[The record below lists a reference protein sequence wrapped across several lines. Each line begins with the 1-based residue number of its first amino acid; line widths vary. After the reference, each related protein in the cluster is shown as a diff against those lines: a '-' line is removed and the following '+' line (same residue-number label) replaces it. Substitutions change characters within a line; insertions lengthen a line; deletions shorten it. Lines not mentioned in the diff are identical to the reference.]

1 MNWYSLDLTLS
12 VLTYITSSPIVD
24 LILSVLTYI
33 TSSPN
38 VDLVFIG
45 LDIKCFNIYY

>member
-1 MNWYSLDLTLS
+1 L
-12 VLTYITSSPIVD
+12 V
-24 LILSVLTYI
+24 LSVLTYI